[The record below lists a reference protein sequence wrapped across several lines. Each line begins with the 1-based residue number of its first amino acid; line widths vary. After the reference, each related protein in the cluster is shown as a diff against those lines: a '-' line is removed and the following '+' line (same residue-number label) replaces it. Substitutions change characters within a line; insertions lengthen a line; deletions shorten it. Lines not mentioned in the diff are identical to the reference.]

1 MKGKKFLAVLLS
13 GMMIV
18 GGLSA
23 CGSNGNGNA
32 NADTGAQVNEE
43 PSQDTETDTQQEAE
57 AEADSGNTSGEEITL
72 RILATGT
79 DYPDVIDAAVKEKYP
94 NITLE
99 WETISWNDLQGKMQQ
114 YMQSG
119 MPDIVIGK
127 SQDANNYGNYNVW
140 TDLTDKPYMS
150 KVNEQALPGVSIN
163 GKALGMSATALYG
176 GIFYNKEIFET
187 YNLEVPETWEQMEE
201 VVAKLEAEGITPFA
215 THYMENILY
224 TTAIVTG
231 LNVFYVS
238 ETWGQDLKDGKVSA
252 TDDAY
257 RQGYEK
263 VKYMMDHSWE
273 DTYSVDQTTCDA
285 RFVKGEAAMQ
295 MDGSWCINNYLT
307 LDESFE
313 FGMFPVPNDD
323 GTACLIFEPDITF
336 FQSADT
342 KYPEAVDD
350 IFALLTEPDVAGAIC
365 DSVSEG
371 SLIEGANVTF
381 KNPSQ
386 EDVDKYAAAGRI
398 VDQNLI
404 TNQLPAAGFWDEC
417 SSDLSEWLHGNMSL
431 DEALEAADGRSGVC
445 GFKNI
450 EE

>member
-1 MKGKKFLAVLLS
+1 MKGKKFLSLLLS
-13 GMMIV
+13 GLMVV
-18 GGLSA
+18 GGLTA
-23 CGSNGNGNA
+23 CGN
-32 NADTGAQVNEE
+32 TGKGESDAGKDSTGKEVSESEE
-43 PSQDTETDTQQEAE
+43 S
-57 AEADSGNTSGEEITL
+57 SGENVTI
-72 RILATGT
+72 RILAAGT
-79 DYPDVIDAAVKEKYP
+79 DYPDVIDEAVKEKLP
-94 NITLE
+94 NVTLE
-99 WETISWNDLQGKMQQ
+99 WETISWDDLQGKMQQ

-140 TDLTDKPYMS
+140 ADLTDKPYIE

-163 GKALGMSATALYG
+163 GKVLGMSYTALYG
-176 GIFYNKEIFET
+176 GVFYNKEIFKK
-187 YNLEVPETWEQMEE
+187 YNLEVPQTWEEMEKVTE
-201 VVAKLEAEGITPFA
+201 KLKAEGVTPFA

-224 TTAIVTG
+224 QTAIITG
-231 LNVFYVS
+231 LNVYYES

-252 TDDAY
+252 TDEAY
-257 RQGYEK
+257 REGYER
-263 VKYMMDHSWE
+263 VKYMMDNSWE

-307 LDESFE
+307 LDDSFD
-313 FGMFPVPNDD
+313 FGMFPMPNNE
-323 GTACLIFEPDITF
+323 GTARLIFEPDITF
-336 FQSADT
+336 FKSADT
-342 KYPEAVDD
+342 KYSDVVDE
-350 IFALLTEPDVAGAIC
+350 IFTLLTDPDVAGAVC

-386 EDVDKYAAAGRI
+386 EDIDKYASEGRI
-398 VDQNLI
+398 LDQNTI

-417 SSDLSEWLHGNMSL
+417 SSDLSEWLHGNMTL
-431 DEALEAADGRSGVC
+431 DEALKAADGRSDVC
-445 GFKNI
+445 GFKEF

>member
-23 CGSNGNGNA
+23 CGSHGNGNV

-43 PSQDTETDTQQEAE
+43 PSQDAETGVQQEAE
-57 AEADSGNTSGEEITL
+57 EADSGNASGEEITL

-140 TDLTDKPYMS
+140 ADLTDKPYIS
-150 KVNEQALPGVSIN
+150 KVNEQALPGTSIDGN
-163 GKALGMSATALYG
+163 VLGMSATALYG
-176 GIFYNKEIFET
+176 GIFYNREIFET
-187 YNLEVPETWEQMEE
+187 YNLEIPETWEQMEE

-295 MDGSWCINNYLT
+295 MDGSWCINNYLA

-336 FQSADT
+336 FKSADT
-342 KYPEAVDD
+342 EYPEAVDD
-350 IFALLTEPDVAGAIC
+350 IFALLTEPDVAGAIS

-371 SLIEGANVTF
+371 SLISGANVTF

-404 TNQLPAAGFWDEC
+404 TNQMPAAGFWDEC

>member
-23 CGSNGNGNA
+23 CGSNGNGNV

-43 PSQDTETDTQQEAE
+43 PSQDAETGVQQEAE
-57 AEADSGNTSGEEITL
+57 EAHSGNASGEEITL

-140 TDLTDKPYMS
+140 ADLTDKPYIS
-150 KVNEQALPGVSIN
+150 KVNEQALPGTSIDGN
-163 GKALGMSATALYG
+163 VLGMSATALYG
-176 GIFYNKEIFET
+176 GIFYNREIFET
-187 YNLEVPETWEQMEE
+187 YNLEIPETWEQMEE

-295 MDGSWCINNYLT
+295 MDGSWCINNYLA

-336 FQSADT
+336 FKSADT
-342 KYPEAVDD
+342 EYPEAVDD
-350 IFALLTEPDVAGAIC
+350 IFALLTEPDVAGAIS

-371 SLIEGANVTF
+371 SLISGANVTF

-404 TNQLPAAGFWDEC
+404 TNQMPAAGFWDEC